1 MKTLENQKYN
11 FKRKLF
17 WRFIFLYII
26 LYIFPYGFEYINEL
40 NPEDIS
46 FWKGITIWF
55 GQTFLGWEF
64 YINNLQNGFD
74 SKYDYSRFLLIVCIS
89 TIGSVIWLFIDS
101 KIKYSYTHKLKVLL
115 QTILRYHIGLT
126 LILYGLAKVFL
137 LQFGSLD
144 INDLETNLGNQSGM
158 GFLWKFMSYSDFY
171 SISTGLIEV
180 TGGVLVLFRRTTFIG
195 AFILFI
201 AMVNVVLVDIG
212 YDVSVKMFAIHLLL
226 MTVLLIFDNLKQLI
240 NFFITNKPTIPYNF
254 APFFNSKK
262 IRYGLKG
269 IILIYFIISFRNSF
283 KERIRTEKSPNNIE
297 MTGIYEIDIFIK
309 NRDTINSSNSDRLRW
324 ETMRLNCNKYYPKHV
339 AIKNSDGQ
347 TQWFKFEENVLDKTI
362 TFKPIENASESEYL
376 FNYKKTGKNKFTFSG
391 IYKGDT
397 LSFSAKSKMI
407 KDYLLTKNET
417 QWIRDLE

>member
-171 SISTGLIEV
+171 STSTGLIEII
-180 TGGVLVLFRRTTFIG
+180 GGVLVLFRRTTFIG

-324 ETMRLNCNKYYPKHV
+324 EIMRLNCNKYYPKHV

-391 IYKGDT
+391 VYKGDT

-407 KDYLLTKNET
+407 KDYLLTKNKI